1 MPETDRPI
9 QPPQPEVARPEA
21 DEPGTPA
28 LAARCLALLRLVRTR
43 CVEGERARGEDCLRV
58 AASVRGG
65 ARNLL
70 HAAALDAIGHRGA
83 GGIDLH
89 ELDELCA
96 RLGVRTPTLAP
107 AGVLA
112 ATDAA
117 ILACA
122 ALAGEPVADAPAP
135 PAPGDER
142 AGRLARRQA
151 ADALLAPCPRPTR
164 IVATLPPEAAGER
177 GAAVVEELCQAGMDA
192 ARLNTARAG
201 ERDWPALATNLRRG
215 ERERRVPLLVTIP
228 GPRLRTGA
236 IEPGPGVVR
245 IRPERDAVG
254 HVVAPGR
261 VRLVASEDGAPD
273 AHSTQADVACLPLAR
288 TFLDTLQ
295 HGDRLSVT
303 DARGRRRTLVVVA
316 GDPRAAPRD
325 ERHAL
330 CNRSTYLTPGLPLTL
345 EQPGS
350 RPPEARVGE
359 LPAGERPI
367 PLRVGDRLFLTRS
380 QTPGRPGERDGRTPA
395 RIACTLPGVIDDLSP
410 GARVLF
416 DEGRLETRCVR
427 TNEAGAELE
436 VVRTRR
442 ATERLA
448 ADRPIH
454 LPDTA
459 TSIPLLSERDERA
472 LAFAAA
478 HADAVGIAFCRDAAD
493 LDLIESRLRAH
504 LPAGRALPGLVLTVE
519 TQRMVDALDALL
531 LGALRWAGCA
541 VLLSRGDLA
550 VETGSA
556 RLAQAESRVVRL
568 AAAAR
573 VPLLYSTPALRSLV
587 RRGRPGRSEPGD
599 QPALLA
605 ADAAVLGS
613 GDQTAAAVRWLDEH
627 LREAMRV

>member
-1 MPETDRPI
+1 MLNAMPETDRPI
-9 QPPQPEVARPEA
+9 PPPAHNAE
-21 DEPGTPA
+21 TSA
-28 LAARCLALLRLVRTR
+28 LAARCLAMLQTVRTR
-43 CVEGERARGEDCLRV
+43 CIEGERARGEDCLRV
-58 AASVRGG
+58 LPPVRDA

-70 HAAALDAIGHRGA
+70 HAAALEAMARERGE
-83 GGIDLH
+83 GIDLDAM
-89 ELDELCA
+89 DELCA
-96 RLGVRTPTLAP
+96 TLGVRTPRLAP

-112 ATDAA
+112 AIDAA
-117 ILACA
+117 SRACA
-122 ALAGEPVADAPAP
+122 ALAGQPLSDAPVP

-142 AGRLARRQA
+142 AGRAARA
-151 ADALLAPCPRPTR
+151 HVADAMLGPCPRPTR
-164 IVATLPPEAAGER
+164 IVATLPSEAGD
-177 GAAVVEELCQAGMDA
+177 GAEPIAELLRAGMDV

-201 ERDWPALATNLRRG
+201 EGRWAAMSEHLRAARRELPAARRC
-215 ERERRVPLLVTIP
+215 PLLVTIP

-236 IEPGPGVVR
+236 IEPAPGVVR

-254 HVVAPGR
+254 RVVAPGR
-261 VRLVASEDGAPD
+261 VRLVASEDHPPD
-273 AHSTQADVACLPLAR
+273 ALRASESPAIPLPRA
-288 TFLDTLQ
+288 FLDKLQ

-303 DARGRRRTLVVVA
+303 DTRGRRRTLVVVA
-316 GDPRAAPRD
+316 GDPRGAGRED
-325 ERHAL
+325 RHAL
-330 CNRSTYLTPGLPLTL
+330 CNRSAYLTAGLPLTL
-345 EQPGS
+345 EHPGA

-367 PLRVGDRLFLTRS
+367 ALRVGDRLFLTRS
-380 QTPGRPGERDGRTPA
+380 QTPGRPAQGEGRTPA
-395 RIACTLPGVIDDLSP
+395 RIACTLPGVIDDLAP

-416 DEGRLETRCVR
+416 DEGRIETRCAR

-442 ATERLA
+442 AVERLA

-459 TSIPLLSERDERA
+459 TSIPLLNERDERA

-478 HADAVGIAFCRDAAD
+478 HADAVGIAFCRDADD

-504 LPAGRALPGLVLTVE
+504 LPAGRPLPGLVLTVE
-519 TQRMVDALDALL
+519 TQRMAASLDALL
-531 LGALRWAGCA
+531 LRALRWTGCA
-541 VLLSRGDLA
+541 VLLSRGELA
-550 VETGSA
+550 VETGSV
-556 RLAQAESRVVRL
+556 RLAEAEARVARL

-613 GDQTAAAVRWLDEH
+613 GDNTASGVRWLSEQLTH
-627 LREAMRV
+627 HAAKS